1 MIAASS
7 ILVLRNRRTGG
18 YSVKYMRLDKRG
30 GELHRT
36 IECRSVEEAQAEA
49 IDVNR
54 RLFESKARIMGL
66 PFSYALR

>member
-1 MIAASS
+1 MKPA

-36 IECRSVEEAQAEA
+36 IDCRSIQEAKAEA

-54 RLFESKARIMGL
+54 RLFDSKANIVGVGVAM
-66 PFSYALR
+66 S

>member
-1 MIAASS
+1 MKATSD

-18 YSVKYMRLDKRG
+18 YSIKYMRFDKRG

-36 IECRSVEEAQAEA
+36 IDCRSLEEAQAEA

-54 RLFESKARIMGL
+54 RLFDGKARIVGI
-66 PFSYALR
+66 PATR